1 MIVAVAFVLLIALA
15 VPIAF
20 VLGLT
25 GVIHILSTGDT
36 RFFLSVTQRMFTGVD
51 SFSLLAIPLFILT
64 GELMNYGG
72 MTSRLANLAR
82 SLVGHLQGGLAHVDI
97 VVGMFMAAIV
107 GSATA
112 MTAILCKT
120 FVPEMTKDNYPE
132 EYSVAVSTAASIIGP
147 IIPPSMFF
155 IIYGVAAGVS
165 IGGLFIAGIVPG
177 VLLGLSFMFLAFR
190 HAKKNNLPTRERAN
204 LSIFFSAFIS
214 ALPGLLIPLVILGGI
229 LSGVFTPTES
239 AGASTLVAFIVGV
252 FIYKELKLKDLP
264 RIFSNSA
271 VITASVVFILA
282 TANIFAWTLAIGQ
295 VPQKAAEVILSLT
308 QNPLVFLLIVNIML
322 LLVGMVMEAFAAIV
336 ILVPVLT
343 PIVAVMG
350 IDPLHFGVVV
360 VFNLVIGMITPPVG
374 ICLFVA
380 SSLTNVKL
388 ERLIRVI
395 IPFILASIF
404 VLLVVTYVPQLSLFL
419 PKLLMK

>member
-1 MIVAVAFVLLIALA
+1 MIVALAFILLIVTA

-25 GVIHILSTGDT
+25 GIVHILSTGDT
-36 RFFLSVTQRMFTGVD
+36 RAFLTIMQRMFAGVD

-82 SLVGHLQGGLAHVDI
+82 ALVGHLRGGLAHVDI

-120 FVPEMTKDNYPE
+120 FVPEMTKDNFPE

-147 IIPPSMFF
+147 VIPPSMFF

-165 IGGLFIAGIVPG
+165 IGGLFIAGIIPG
-177 VLLGLSFMFLAFR
+177 ILLGLSFMVLSYRYAL
-190 HAKKNNLPTRERAN
+190 KNNLPTRKRAN
-204 LSIFFSAFIS
+204 FSEFFSSFVN
-214 ALPGLLIPLVILGGI
+214 ALPGLLVPFVILGGI

-239 AGASTLVAFIVGV
+239 AGAATLVAFIVGL
-252 FIYKELKLKDLP
+252 FIYRELKIKDLP
-264 RIFSNSA
+264 RIFSNA
-271 VITASVVFILA
+271 AIITASVVFILA
-282 TANIFAWTLAIGQ
+282 TANIFAWTLAIEQ
-295 VPQKAAEVILSLT
+295 VPQQVAAVILSIT
-308 QNPLVFLLIVNIML
+308 NNPLVFLLIVNAL
-322 LLVGMVMEAFAAIV
+322 LLLIGMVMEAFAAIV

-350 IDPLHFGVVV
+350 IDPIHFGVIV
-360 VFNLVIGMITPPVG
+360 VFNLVIGMITPPLG

-380 SSLTNVKL
+380 SSLTGVKL

-395 IPFILASIF
+395 FPFIISSIV

-419 PKLLMK
+419 PRLLLK

>member
-1 MIVAVAFVLLIALA
+1 MIVALAFILLIVTA

-25 GVIHILSTGDT
+25 GIVHILSTGDT
-36 RFFLSVTQRMFTGVD
+36 RAFLTIMQRMFAGVD

-82 SLVGHLQGGLAHVDI
+82 ALVGHLRGGLAHVDI

-120 FVPEMTKDNYPE
+120 FVPEMTKDNFPE

-165 IGGLFIAGIVPG
+165 IGGLFIAGIIPG
-177 VLLGLSFMFLAFR
+177 ILLGLSFMVLSYRYAL
-190 HAKKNNLPTRERAN
+190 KNNLPTRKRAN
-204 LSIFFSAFIS
+204 ISELFSAFVS
-214 ALPGLLIPLVILGGI
+214 ALPGLLVPFVILGGI

-239 AGASTLVAFIVGV
+239 AGASTLVAFIVGF
-252 FIYKELKLKDLP
+252 FIYRELKIKDLP
-264 RIFSNSA
+264 LIFSNA
-271 VITASVVFILA
+271 AIITASVVFILA
-282 TANIFAWTLAIGQ
+282 TANIFAWTLAIEQ
-295 VPQKAAEVILSLT
+295 VPQQVAAGILSIT
-308 QNPLVFLLIVNIML
+308 NNPLVFLLIVNAL
-322 LLVGMVMEAFAAIV
+322 LLLIGMVMEAFAAIV

-350 IDPLHFGVVV
+350 IDPIHFGVIV
-360 VFNLVIGMITPPVG
+360 VFNLVIGMITPPLG

-380 SSLTNVKL
+380 SSLTGVKL

-395 IPFILASIF
+395 FPFIISSIV

-419 PKLLMK
+419 PRLLLK